1 MTAATAEVAV
11 WRGDGV
17 QVLRFARPEK
27 KNALTGAMYRAL
39 TDAIE
44 AGDADSSI
52 AAHIITGSNGIFTA
66 GNDIGDFLSTARGTG
81 DLSQDIVRFIR
92 LLPVIKKPLIAA
104 VDGPAIGIGTT
115 MLFHCDLVFAAPD
128 ATFATP
134 FLDLGVT
141 PEAAS
146 SLLMPQRM
154 GYARAFAMLVLGDP
168 MSADDALAAGFVNAI
183 VPGTELE
190 KAALEAAR
198 RLAQKPPE
206 ALAIARRMLRGDTAD
221 ILKRTDEEASAF
233 RERLRSPE
241 AIEAFT
247 AFLEKR
253 PPNFGKSA

>member
-1 MTAATAEVAV
+1 
-11 WRGDGV
+11 
-17 QVLRFARPEK
+17 
-27 KNALTGAMYRAL
+27 
-39 TDAIE
+39 
-44 AGDADSSI
+44 
-52 AAHIITGSNGIFTA
+52 
-66 GNDIGDFLSTARGTG
+66 
-81 DLSQDIVRFIR
+81 
-92 LLPVIKKPLIAA
+92 
-104 VDGPAIGIGTT
+104 
-115 MLFHCDLVFAAPD
+115 
-128 ATFATP
+128 
-134 FLDLGVT
+134 
-141 PEAAS
+141 
-146 SLLMPQRM
+146 
-154 GYARAFAMLVLGDP
+154 
-168 MSADDALAAGFVNAI
+168 VNAI